1 MAKTEPL
8 LAPKK
13 NVGSSKASMIYTADG
28 YFEQLAEQ
36 LQKDA
41 PEIAEICNAMHDNGG
56 AVNKAVVSL
65 NEEGRSHLTNRLFP
79 ESKTPDIEGRRKDL
93 AFLFT
98 KLKDEEALYMWKVL
112 TLIFCFQIVM
122 VIGYGAALRHFG
134 AEHWKTI
141 TVCFGVPF
149 AWVNVQN
156 IYVCH
161 DVMHGATF
169 PPCWWM
175 RFITHP
181 FSDFI
186 SLPWEEFVLEHNRH
200 HASTV
205 DLLTQGEFGW
215 DPEMPLYWLG
225 KPGSNQ
231 KCTDN
236 EPGEGPNRVEFVP
249 VKILGCIPLWL
260 FTMWLLPVVHFFG
273 LNDTGGAFCIEWY
286 LHFPDSDGD
295 KCHKDFWTR
304 FVPRRIKHHAFVFSL
319 WFLVYQIGQF
329 FTGEGAWFVL
339 SVSVCARCGYGTA
352 WFMITN
358 FTHSHWWN
366 EILASDSYRAFGGFV
381 TLVMSILL
389 GGRHRWNE
397 MLFHDLHHAFPN
409 KVGTMSQRGRFHG
422 WKKVHDAA
430 EEVLALGL
438 FKKTGDAET
447 KMDKAHKKR
456 SMMRKSVGNA
466 QV

>member
-1 MAKTEPL
+1 
-8 LAPKK
+8 
-13 NVGSSKASMIYTADG
+13 
-28 YFEQLAEQ
+28 
-36 LQKDA
+36 
-41 PEIAEICNAMHDNGG
+41 
-56 AVNKAVVSL
+56 
-65 NEEGRSHLTNRLFP
+65 LFP
-79 ESKTPDIEGRRKDL
+79 ESKTPDIEGKRKDL

-98 KLKDEEALYMWKVL
+98 KLKDEEAVYLWKVL
-112 TLIFCFQIVM
+112 CLIFCTLCAMIV
-122 VIGYGAALRHFG
+122 GYGFALSHFG
-134 AEHWKTI
+134 NENWRTV
-141 TVCFGVPF
+141 TVCFGIPF
-149 AWVNVQN
+149 WWVCIQN
-156 IYVCH
+156 IYVDH

-175 RFITHP
+175 KFLTHP

-236 EPGEGPNRVEFVP
+236 LPGEGPNRVEFVP
-249 VKILGCIPLWL
+249 IKILGCIPLWV
-260 FTMWLLPVVHFFG
+260 FTMWLLPVIHFFG

-286 LHFPDSDGD
+286 LHFPDADGD
-295 KCHKDFWTR
+295 KCHKDFWAR
-304 FVPRRIKHHAFVFSL
+304 FVPRRAKHHAFVMSL
-319 WFLVYQIGQF
+319 WFCVYQIGSF
-329 FTGEGAWFVL
+329 FTREGAWFVL
-339 SVSVCARCGYGTA
+339 SVSICARCGYGTA

-366 EILASDSYRAFGGFV
+366 EVLASDSYRSFGGFV
-381 TLVMSILL
+381 TLVMSIVL

-430 EEVLALGL
+430 EEVLTFGL

-447 KMDKAHKKR
+447 KMEKHHKKR
-456 SMMRKSVGNA
+456 SMIKLSKNMS
-466 QV
+466 